1 MPTDTS
7 AADMPSWDS
16 TRQLIDLHPT
26 DDDGRRWQLHLG
38 TRNSGGMGSLFGG
51 AGLAAGLECLSA
63 HTGRPAVWGT
73 AQFISITK
81 QPVTIDLE
89 VEVLAAGRKV
99 SQGRVTA
106 KIQDREVFN
115 VMGAVGS
122 RPDLGSAI
130 APSMP
135 DVQQPEACELM
146 VREDGPSVDA
156 MHQFVEVRPAQG
168 MFGFT
173 SFGEPSGTERTLMWC
188 RMINCEL
195 DAAGLAILA
204 DYMPS
209 ALGNAYGRQT
219 HCSSLDNTIRL
230 CHDVSPASAEDG
242 WVLLE
247 NRMEYAANGF
257 AVGSCLMWDRTG
269 TLLATASQ
277 SMAVMG
283 FA

>member
-1 MPTDTS
+1 MPTDTPES
-7 AADMPSWDS
+7 AVPPWNS
-16 TRQLIDLHPT
+16 TRQFLDLHPL
-26 DDDGRRWQLHLG
+26 DDDGRRWNLNLH
-38 TRNSGGMGSLFGG
+38 TRNTGGAGSLFGG
-51 AGLAAGLECLSA
+51 AGLAAGLECLAA

-73 AQFISITK
+73 AQFTSITQ
-81 QPVTIDLE
+81 QPATIDLE

-99 SQGRVTA
+99 SQGRVVA
-106 KIQDREVFN
+106 RVGDREVFTM
-115 VMGAVGS
+115 MGAVGA
-122 RPDLGSAI
+122 RPDLGRAM

-135 DVQQPEACELM
+135 EVAEPEACDLM
-146 VREDGPSVDA
+146 VRDDSSPDA
-156 MHQFVEVRPAQG
+156 LHHFVEVRPARG

-173 SFGEPSGTERTLMWC
+173 AFGEPSGDERTLLWC
-188 RMINCEL
+188 RVTDCPL
-195 DAAGLAILA
+195 DAASLAVVA

-230 CHDVSPASAEDG
+230 CDEVSPESVEDG
-242 WVLLE
+242 WVLLD

-257 AVGSCLMWDRTG
+257 GVGSCLLWDRRG

-277 SMAVMG
+277 SMAVAG